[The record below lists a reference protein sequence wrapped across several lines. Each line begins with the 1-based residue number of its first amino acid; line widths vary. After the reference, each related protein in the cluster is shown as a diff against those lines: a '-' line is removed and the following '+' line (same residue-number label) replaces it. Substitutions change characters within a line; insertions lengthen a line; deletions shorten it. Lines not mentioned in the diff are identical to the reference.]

1 MRQGVDDA
9 PGWQEHY
16 CVHVNRQHC
25 SRLGTSETLG
35 WQHRCSTVLLR
46 ASNAHLLVCQSQ
58 RKTRSSEKHQS
69 TTCAQHSVLRNQEH
83 TIYKTCH
90 KAQKK
95 WRMVTLLMC
104 ITLTGLSGTHT
115 QAQVS
120 EAFLSTSI
128 NVSGTQSLSA
138 LNFCQVQKHPNHLKF
153 PCMHILPLRINI
165 TSGFARDW
173 KPLSFL

>member
-9 PGWQEHY
+9 PGWWEHY

-35 WQHRCSTVLLR
+35 WQHRCSTVLLC
-46 ASNAHLLVCQSQ
+46 ASNTHLLVCQSQ

-69 TTCAQHSVLRNQEH
+69 TTCAHSALRNQEY
-83 TIYKTCH
+83 TISKTCH

-95 WRMVTLLMC
+95 WRAVTLLRC

-115 QAQVS
+115 HKLRCHWPV
-120 EAFLSTSI
+120 LSTSI
-128 NVSGTQSLSA
+128 NVSGTQSLSS
-138 LNFCQVQKHPNHLKF
+138 LNFCLVQKHPNHLNF
-153 PCMHILPLRINI
+153 HVCI
-165 TSGFARDW
+165 F
-173 KPLSFL
+173 